1 MRGIFSGAPG
11 QSAIRLVVGTHLLM
25 LVQSWLVLT
34 SGHGLNIMLRI
45 LVGGTA
51 IIALVAFIAAIHG
64 GSDSDGRVWS
74 PRDRRARGRVQ

>member
-34 SGHGLNIMLRI
+34 TGEGLDIMLRI

-51 IIALVAFIAAIHG
+51 IIALVGFLAAIHG
-64 GSDSDGRVWS
+64 GSDADRRVWS
-74 PRDRRARGRVQ
+74 SRDRRKPGRVR